1 MRVRKRDNSIQEF
14 SKEKIIIAVGK
25 AMKASGHYS
34 EKLAQKIADDV
45 VEKFKDIDIIPIC
58 DIEIA
63 VFDALVRHG
72 KKHIARLYEGYRA
85 IREFQRKASNDIE
98 TQVSELVEGI
108 SDYWNNENS
117 NKNEKLVTTQRD
129 YMAGIVSTNI
139 ARKYLLTP
147 DIVQAHDNGIIH
159 IHDMDYIAENAR
171 NNCSLI
177 NLEDM
182 LQNGTVLN
190 GVTIDKP
197 HRLIT
202 ATTIATQVI
211 LGVSSA
217 QYGGCTIT
225 LSHLAPFV
233 RSSYESYLNK
243 YKSWGI
249 SDKKAEE
256 FAKIDLNK
264 EISDSVQTF
273 NYQVNS
279 MSSSNGQAPFITV
292 FMYIDEDKEYK
303 EETALLI
310 AEFLRQR
317 IIGLKNRTGH
327 YVTQA
332 FPKLIYVLDED
343 NIYEDSEY
351 FWVTKLAIKSTA
363 KRMNPDYVSA
373 KIMKQYKGAVIS
385 SMGCRSW
392 LTTDRVKTN
401 VANANNWVEG
411 KKYYGRF
418 NQGVVTINLPDI
430 ALSSHGDMNLFWKLF
445 EERTELCHKALRIR
459 HERLLGTLSDVA
471 PILWQDGALAR
482 LKVHEPIDKLLYGGY
497 STISLG
503 YAGLYECVKYMTG
516 KSHTD
521 HADGEIFAIKVMQGL
536 NNKCAEWKL
545 AEDIDYSVYGSPIES
560 TTYKFAKC
568 LKDRFGVIKDITDHN
583 YITNS
588 YHVNV
593 REEIDP
599 FEKLNVESKFQKLS
613 PGGAISYVESCDMSK
628 NLEALLSIVRHIYD
642 TMVYAEINTKSDYCQ
657 KCDYT
662 GEISILDND
671 GELYWECPNCGNT
684 DKSTMNVA
692 RRTCGYIGTNFWN
705 QGRTQEIKERYV
717 HLDNHEIC

>member
-25 AMKASGHYS
+25 AMKAGGHYS

-85 IREFQRKASNDIE
+85 IREFQRKASTDIE

-401 VANANNWVEG
+401 VANANNWVKG

>member
-25 AMKASGHYS
+25 AMKAGGHYS
-34 EKLAQKIADDV
+34 EKLAQKIADDI

-233 RSSYESYLNK
+233 RSSYESYLSK

-249 SDKKAEE
+249 SNKKAEE

-292 FMYIDEDKEYK
+292 FMYIDEDEEYK

-343 NIYEDSEY
+343 NIHEDSEY

-521 HADGEIFAIKVMQGL
+521 HADGETFAIKVMQGL
-536 NNKCAEWKL
+536 NDKCAEWKL

-613 PGGAISYVESCDMSK
+613 PGGAISYVESCDMNK

>member
-25 AMKASGHYS
+25 AMKAGGHYS